1 MDIVSFSYFFCALI
15 NCLLSASAN
24 SDKAYGAF
32 ALLNMIIY
40 FVWAI
45 ILTVHRK
52 TVMVSQKEVDA
63 ANSKEFAAYD
73 GSGGETYNPAI
84 GAAGG
89 GDEYHDQE
97 EL

>member
-1 MDIVSFSYFFCALI
+1 
-15 NCLLSASAN
+15 
-24 SDKAYGAF
+24 
-32 ALLNMIIY
+32 MIIY
-40 FVWAI
+40 FVWGI

-63 ANSKEFAAYD
+63 NNSKEFSAYD